1 MSDNNLPKPPLQKS
15 TTTTNSKEQEKAFAK
30 KIQKSE
36 IYNAMD
42 DKNRKAL
49 NVFAEKG
56 ADAAIAHM
64 FTDQSTGR
72 QLSYAEMRSRYG

>member
-15 TTTTNSKEQEKAFAK
+15 TTTNSKDQEKAFAK
-30 KIQKSE
+30 KIQQSG

-42 DKNRKAL
+42 DKNKKAL
-49 NVFAEKG
+49 DVFAEKG

>member
-1 MSDNNLPKPPLQKS
+1 MSDNNLPKPSLQKS
-15 TTTTNSKEQEKAFAK
+15 GSSNSSDQEKSFAK
-30 KIQKSE
+30 KIQQSE

-42 DKNRKAL
+42 DKNQKAL

-72 QLSYAEMRSRYG
+72 QLSYSEMRSRYG